1 MARGRECLPTIS
13 RRVAPQVPMEA
24 LACFSYLQGIE
35 LDLNPDKIQGLA
47 LFYEYLIRR
56 GEASPQALPL
66 KIYQTTI
73 G

>member
-1 MARGRECLPTIS
+1 
-13 RRVAPQVPMEA
+13 MEA

-56 GEASPQALPL
+56 GEASTQALPL